1 MRPTRTKG
9 RDSSKARLSA
19 TPNAAPNAAQRAAVD
34 AGLVVA
40 AHGRRGILAQ
50 PDGTRLPYAVRGRL
64 LKVYCGDRVFFDAAG
79 AGPGEPVVVA
89 RIAPRA
95 NELQRLSGRG
105 GLPETIAANVTHL
118 IVVMA
123 ALPAPD
129 LYLTDRYLC
138 AARLMGATSA
148 IAWNKADLAGV
159 PATELA
165 GYAALGSPVWPVSA
179 VTGAG
184 IAALRAWIGPGTAIL
199 VGQSGVGKSSLLNAL
214 VPGAEAI
221 TAQISLASD
230 EGRHTTTT
238 SVLHALPGGGGLL
251 DTPGVRD
258 FVPAIPPRTAISS
271 GFVEIAEIGRECRFT
286 DCSHLRESFCAVQ
299 EAVNGAL
306 IDPRRYESYRR
317 LMNLVRQSDGRGE

>member
-1 MRPTRTKG
+1 MKPSRTGG
-9 RDSSKARLSA
+9 RDSSKAPLYA

-34 AGLVVA
+34 PGLVVA

-50 PDGTRLPYAVRGRL
+50 PDGTRRPYAVRGRH
-64 LKVYCGDRVFFDAAG
+64 LKVYCGDRVYFAAAG
-79 AGPGEPVVVA
+79 AGAGEPVVVE
-89 RIAPRA
+89 RIAPRV

-138 AARLMGATSA
+138 AARLMGAASA

-159 PATELA
+159 PSTELA
-165 GYAALGSPVWPVSA
+165 GYAALGSPVLPVSA
-179 VTGAG
+179 ITRAG
-184 IAALRAWIGPGTAIL
+184 IAALRAWIGTGTAIL

-214 VPGAEAI
+214 VPGADAI

-238 SVLHALPGGGGLL
+238 SVLHALEGGGSLL

-258 FVPAIPPRTAISS
+258 FVPAIPERTAISS
-271 GFVEIAEIGRECRFT
+271 GFAEIAEFGCQCRFT

-299 EAVNGAL
+299 EAVNGGF
-306 IDPRRYESYRR
+306 IETRRYESYRR
-317 LMNLVRQSDGRGE
+317 LMNLVRQADGRGD